1 MRYFL
6 IKDDMDPNNTTKMY
20 YVLEDNANIVLDI
33 IDENCN
39 SITPPA
45 AHSIIDENPTLPSCI
60 QQP

>member
-20 YVLEDNANIVLDI
+20 YVLEDNANVVLDI

-39 SITPPA
+39 SIIPPP
-45 AHSIIDENPTLPSCI
+45 AHSIIDENPTLPACI
-60 QQP
+60 PQP